1 LGSTKQ
7 EHTMKAHLI
16 QIATQHV
23 NGIARQRAKRALRI
37 RYGMALASRPAA
49 DPVWLRAH
57 D

>member
-1 LGSTKQ
+1 
-7 EHTMKAHLI
+7 MKAHLI

-23 NGIARQRAKRALRI
+23 NDIARQRAKRALRI

-49 DPVWLRAH
+49 DPIWLRAH